1 MDALLSWPRPARSP
15 AGLCAGLRA
24 TAKRGR
30 LSQPRR
36 GRCPAELWAAIRTG
50 SKRGCEVS
58 QRSQA
63 THVTPAAVVVVATRV
78 CRAVCAWH
86 KVTHIRHHALGV
98 MSRARALGRG
108 YSRLC
113 NDLAESSSR
122 WHGGCG
128 RHRTCTCVCDD
139 PLRAAPRPHCCACG
153 LPASPGP
160 RCSRVLGP
168 LSKKRRLAPRLARQA
183 LASASPSPPPTR
195 PDKPTVPEPRANP
208 RPLCRDRSRQPW
220 QQPGVATAYGGTSA
234 TGAPAAAGSAPVEY
248 AGGAG
253 STVPAGAGG
262 ALTAV
267 GGNAAGGMPS
277 PDGCPP
283 SAEVPAAGQACVGDL
298 TCRFYRSVDCTPEC

>member
-15 AGLCAGLRA
+15 AGLCVGLRA

-220 QQPGVATAYGGTSA
+220 QQPGVARQQRWQPPTEELQPPEHRQPRVALLSSMRE
-234 TGAPAAAGSAPVEY
+234 APEAQYRQGRV
-248 AGGAG
+248 
-253 STVPAGAGG
+253 
-262 ALTAV
+262 ALL
-267 GGNAAGGMPS
+267 
-277 PDGCPP
+277 PP
-283 SAEVPAAGQACVGDL
+283 SGEAPQAACLPLMDAPRAPRFQRQDRPALGI
-298 TCRFYRSVDCTPEC
+298 